1 MNRFATSLTRLR
13 SRLMHHAR
21 CINLPLRFNSLRVK
35 IGIQNRKSHQM
46 RTKLITILAL
56 AFTLLT
62 AKHSS
67 ANTIVRADAATIRN
81 WCEGEAYRNFSPRL
95 LSSTRTQI
103 SMNVQISDQGY
114 PTYKVIDASAA
125 SAADRF
131 YCEQAIWEAAPIRPQ
146 WAPEFSGAKF
156 SLVFPQTDPRRLG
169 HNYFDNL
176 VSEKDEVSKEQ
187 KQLVC
192 MHLIPASIVAKASE
206 KSPQKIDVDAS
217 ANIVKILASKSNSR
231 LLSRFRKEWFN
242 YALHNSDITLDS
254 VNEKSQQLRIKYS
267 KLFSDK

>member
-1 MNRFATSLTRLR
+1 MNRFTTSLKRLR
-13 SRLMHHAR
+13 SRLIHHGR
-21 CINLPLRFNSLRVK
+21 CLSTQLCSNSLQVK
-35 IGIQNRKSHQM
+35 IAIQSRRSLVM
-46 RTKLITILAL
+46 RNTLTITISAL
-56 AFTLLT
+56 AVTLT
-62 AKHSS
+62 SAKHSS

-114 PTYKVIDASAA
+114 PTYKVIDASAS
-125 SAADRF
+125 SAADKF

-146 WAPEFSGAKF
+146 WAPGFSGAKF
-156 SLVFPQTDPRRLG
+156 SLVFPQTNPKRLG

-176 VSEKDEVSKEQ
+176 VSEKDKVSKEQ

-206 KSPQKIDVDAS
+206 KSPQK
-217 ANIVKILASKSNSR
+217 KLTWM
-231 LLSRFRKEWFN
+231 L
-242 YALHNSDITLDS
+242 
-254 VNEKSQQLRIKYS
+254 QQTS
-267 KLFSDK
+267 